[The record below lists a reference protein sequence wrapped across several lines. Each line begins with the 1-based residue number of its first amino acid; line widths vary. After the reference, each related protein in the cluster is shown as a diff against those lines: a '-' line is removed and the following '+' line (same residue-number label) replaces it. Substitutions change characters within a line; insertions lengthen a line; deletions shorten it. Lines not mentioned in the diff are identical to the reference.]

1 MRAARA
7 APTRCLRR
15 PRAAR
20 VPRARACRRAA
31 AAAAVRFAARR
42 RRRRASF
49 WAGAATAGASAARGR
64 RAAATAATRRAGGRL
79 PTAFPFSQSKQ
90 GQARSEARP
99 VLLVNKSQWS
109 LVKAESSAAPGSVS
123 TITRRRRCFG
133 ESPRLISPVR
143 QTAARAREPSRH
155 FTGNLFCRQASGPG
169 GLRRTARRHRED

>member
-1 MRAARA
+1 MSAALRRRPEPPRGLEVESQKGTQDANASPPPRERPGRPLLGAARAAVARASSASGELLRAARA

-42 RRRRASF
+42 RRRRVSL

-79 PTAFPFSQSKQ
+79 PTAFPFH
-90 GQARSEARP
+90 
-99 VLLVNKSQWS
+99 N
-109 LVKAESSAAPGSVS
+109 
-123 TITRRRRCFG
+123 RRRR
-133 ESPRLISPVR
+133 PVFCAR
-143 QTAARAREPSRH
+143 PLSYSVFTAGSQDQS
-155 FTGNLFCRQASGPG
+155 LQ
-169 GLRRTARRHRED
+169 